1 MFKGGMASMMQKAQ
15 KMQQDMQK
23 AQAEI
28 KNLTATGDA
37 AGGSVQISINGDYL
51 ATNININKAVMD
63 DKEMLEDLIL
73 TAINDAVGQ
82 ISIASSEKMKGATGG
97 MDLPPGMNLPF

>member
-28 KNLTATGDA
+28 K
-37 AGGSVQISINGDYL
+37 I
-51 ATNININKAVMD
+51 
-63 DKEMLEDLIL
+63 
-73 TAINDAVGQ
+73 
-82 ISIASSEKMKGATGG
+82 
-97 MDLPPGMNLPF
+97 

>member
-15 KMQQDMQK
+15 KMQHDMQK

-28 KNLTATGDA
+28 KKITVTGSA
-37 AGGSVQISINGDYL
+37 AGGAVQIALNGEHM
-51 ATNININKAVMD
+51 ATNIDINESVLD

-73 TAINDAVGQ
+73 TAINDASQQ
-82 ISIASSEKMKGATGG
+82 ISSASSEKMKGITGG